1 MAEGRTTKYMEVL
14 GYLYLIV
21 PFFIFSIGWMK
32 KEYWIPIAVILV
44 VCFWKAWKDAIPLW
58 MPKLTKKNVLKITTI
73 LSVVCIWV
81 VLSGVGKFVFQNAD
95 HFYRNGIFEALVEYQ
110 WPIRNDQII
119 YPENFSEGTHAT
131 SLIYYIG
138 FWLPA
143 AVIGKLF
150 GVGAGYVFQ
159 AVWAVLGIVLAYY
172 FICARKEKLLVW
184 PLFLLVFF
192 SGLDIVGHS
201 LSGSGFSIIATD
213 GHLEWWAEKYQYSS
227 NTTQLF
233 WVFNQAVPA
242 WVCTGCMMVQ
252 KNNKSIV
259 WIFASC
265 MLSATFP
272 FVGLLPF
279 TVFWMFGRKFLDLN
293 DTRKGFLK
301 TEVVKKYLI
310 CWTKDT
316 MTIQNVLGGGIIG
329 IFSFLYLTSNTSG
342 HKIME
347 SSAGA
352 ASGGNQVLGYLV
364 FFILEAGVYL
374 VFLYRYQKK
383 NVLYYVIFLSLLVIP
398 AIRVGGGSD
407 FCMRASIPAL
417 FLLMVL
423 VIDGLE
429 RAKEEKNRRIFW
441 GLVVMFLIGSITPIH
456 EIGRTFHLTT
466 ERFLA
471 GEQICESVKDPVEL
485 LNLPNFSGK
494 IDESFFFEVIG
505 K

>member
-1 MAEGRTTKYMEVL
+1 M
-14 GYLYLIV
+14 
-21 PFFIFSIGWMK
+21 
-32 KEYWIPIAVILV
+32 
-44 VCFWKAWKDAIPLW
+44 
-58 MPKLTKKNVLKITTI
+58 
-73 LSVVCIWV
+73 
-81 VLSGVGKFVFQNAD
+81 
-95 HFYRNGIFEALVEYQ
+95 
-110 WPIRNDQII
+110 
-119 YPENFSEGTHAT
+119 
-131 SLIYYIG
+131 
-138 FWLPA
+138 
-143 AVIGKLF
+143 
-150 GVGAGYVFQ
+150 
-159 AVWAVLGIVLAYY
+159 
-172 FICARKEKLLVW
+172 
-184 PLFLLVFF
+184 
-192 SGLDIVGHS
+192 
-201 LSGSGFSIIATD
+201 
-213 GHLEWWAEKYQYSS
+213 
-227 NTTQLF
+227 
-233 WVFNQAVPA
+233 
-242 WVCTGCMMVQ
+242 
-252 KNNKSIV
+252 
-259 WIFASC
+259 
-265 MLSATFP
+265 
-272 FVGLLPF
+272 
-279 TVFWMFGRKFLDLN
+279 N

-301 TEVVKKYLI
+301 TEVLKKYLI

-316 MTIQNVLGGGIIG
+316 MTIQNVLGGGIVG

-398 AIRVGGGSD
+398 AIRVGSGSD

-441 GLVVMFLIGSITPIH
+441 GLMVMFLIGSITPIH

-466 ERFLA
+466 ERFQA

-485 LNLPNFSGK
+485 LNLPNFSGR